1 MFIVNCPYCGDRD
14 QTEFSCHGEA
24 HIPRPT
30 ETVKMTDEQW
40 GDYVFFRTNP
50 KGYHRERWLHDHG
63 CRRWFNAL
71 RHTVKLMIPGLR
83 YLMTEV
89 SHDTKATA
97 VRWRCNRS
105 Q

>member
-1 MFIVNCPYCGDRD
+1 MFIINCPYCGDRD

-30 ETVKMTDEQW
+30 ETKKMTDEEW

-71 RHTVKLMIPGLR
+71 RHTVTDEFVASYKVEDPRPPIPDNGGQ
-83 YLMTEV
+83 
-89 SHDTKATA
+89 S
-97 VRWRCNRS
+97 
-105 Q
+105 